1 MAEEIVGAI
10 ICRKRGDTAPD
21 KITVLDSESAA
32 TPKDPLDITNF
43 SYKLTVNTERDPE
56 PVGPPIIGVELVS
69 ITGTITDALGGVVE
83 FPWTSDE
90 ADQVADTFWYDIEQ
104 VDAGGRVKT
113 IAKNKYIFFQDIG
126 KTN

>member
-1 MAEEIVGAI
+1 MAEEIVGDI

-21 KITVLDSESAA
+21 KITVLDPESTA
-32 TPKDPLDITNF
+32 TPKDPLDITGF
-43 SYKLTVNTERDPE
+43 SYKLTVNTEKDPQ
-56 PVGPPIIGVELVS
+56 PVGPPIVGVELAS
-69 ITGTITDALGGVVE
+69 ITGTITDAVGGVVE
-83 FPWTSDE
+83 FPWTPSE
-90 ADQVADTFWYDIEQ
+90 ADQVADTFWHDIEQ

>member
-1 MAEEIVGAI
+1 MAEELVGEI

-21 KITVLDSESAA
+21 KITVLDSESTA
-32 TPKDPLDITNF
+32 TPKAPLNITGF

-56 PVGPPIIGVELVS
+56 PVGPPIIGTELAS
-69 ITGTITDALGGVVE
+69 ITGTITNPTGGVVE
-83 FPWTSDE
+83 FPWTPTQ
-90 ADQVADTFWYDIEQ
+90 ANQLADTFWYDIEQ
-104 VDAGGRVKT
+104 VDAGGKVKT